1 MKAEGKHWK
10 MEGESIIVVSSPH
23 LSRAPHPTAQ
33 QHHSNRSLGHGSWWL
48 PTDATSGAEWSSELS
63 PAPGPAAH
71 LMVTILLAQH
81 PPFFWLLFRQL
92 PLLLFCFLVHPLPLG
107 YHLNRYGND
116 SRCQIIPGWGCRYP
130 WARDEVG
137 EIKSSCLL
145 NECEG
150 RRGVVSVFEVDHWWV
165 YFLEPS

>member
-1 MKAEGKHWK
+1 MEGKI
-10 MEGESIIVVSSPH
+10 IIVVSSPH
-23 LSRAPHPTAQ
+23 LSRAPHPTAP
-33 QHHSNRSLGHGSWWL
+33 QHNSTTATAAWATAAGDCL
-48 PTDATSGAEWSSELS
+48 PMPLPAPSGALWSSELS

-137 EIKSSCLL
+137 EIKSSCLWMNVKGGGEWSL
-145 NECEG
+145 C
-150 RRGVVSVFEVDHWWV
+150 
-165 YFLEPS
+165 LK